1 MSAVDSPEYK
11 VQKSIRD
18 RGIRWTEA
26 SAGLA
31 EPVETESDIMP
42 AKLVFDYL
50 PCNIFLRECFL
61 LRIGSILDAFML
73 RALLLGAGESAL
85 VLAGAWKYPR

>member
-1 MSAVDSPEYK
+1 M
-11 VQKSIRD
+11 
-18 RGIRWTEA
+18 RWAEA

-42 AKLVFDYL
+42 AKLVFDYVL
-50 PCNIFLRECFL
+50 RNIFLRECSL

-73 RALLLGAGESAL
+73 RALLPGAGESAL
-85 VLAGAWKYPR
+85 VLAGAWKYPRSGQ